1 MSDFFGQF
9 FIIFILVIANGI
21 FSMAELAIV
30 SSRKVRLMQRAEDGD
45 EGAKTA
51 LALADSPNRFLSTVQ
66 IGITLIGTL
75 AGALG
80 GASLT
85 DDLEAVIAQQPL
97 LAPYAHTLAL
107 GTIVL
112 LVTYLSLVIGE
123 LVPKRLAMS
132 NPEGIAAAVSRPMRF
147 LSVLVRPLIW
157 LLSIS
162 TEGVL
167 RLLRVKNTNNALV
180 TPEEITGLMEQ
191 GEVTGMFEETETD
204 IVESVFRLGDLRAGA
219 LMTPRT
225 DIDWVDLEEPF
236 EVNLQRMM
244 DSPHTHFPTA
254 NGSLDN
260 VVGILRGKDVLARV
274 TDEVTVQLREL
285 IQPAVFIPE
294 SMPAFEV
301 LELLKGANGNL
312 VLVIDEYGGMLGMV
326 TLFDVMEAIVGGISE
341 RGEPVVPEAQ
351 QREDGSW
358 LVEGMMR
365 IDEFKKLFDIDEL
378 PEEARAGYQTVGGF
392 VMTMIGSVPQ
402 AGQTFE
408 CCGWKYEVLD
418 MDGMRVD
425 KVLVSKG

>member
-132 NPEGIAAAVSRPMRF
+132 NPEGIAAAVSMPMRF
-147 LSVLVRPLIW
+147 LSILVRPLIW